1 MQEYKR
7 QVLIVDDEFRIGM
20 LIKKLVHWEE
30 FGLECLSVT
39 DDPQHAL
46 ELIRERKPDIVI
58 TDIRMPRITG
68 LDLVRMAREGNEE
81 IKFIIVSGYK
91 DFEYA
96 HKALQYE
103 VDGYLLKPINEDELN
118 ELLRKVTGKIDRETE
133 QITRTREMEQT
144 ISESR
149 QIINRNFLK
158 RILEQEDT
166 GTADD
171 AEGVSLTG
179 DVYQGLDV
187 KLDYTDF
194 EHADQKQDEITVK
207 RVTQI
212 IENGLKDAASETLI
226 CEKEDLHIYVLLSYA
241 EASAKKVRMCVNRI
255 LSDIQEYL
263 LKFEQYE
270 VTVGVGTERRSFA
283 DIRFSI
289 REANRAVG
297 NRLRQ
302 GTGRLIF
309 ANTLPAERKEQ
320 LLTDGLSEEFGS
332 AVETFDIERTE
343 HCINRIFAGFSGD
356 DCDCSQCYDV
366 VDELLDILLTRTSAQ
381 TEEMETTRARISHL
395 SQHCGSMTRLR
406 QFLKTEFGG
415 YLESIREAV
424 ESESIR
430 PIRQAKEYISE
441 HYAEKIVLEDIAEIV
456 GLNPVYFS
464 VLFKNKTDMNF
475 SAYLVHVRM
484 EKAKEMLVE
493 TNETIAAIADRVGYK
508 DSRYFSQ
515 IFTKMVGVKPALYR
529 RLHS

>member
-1 MQEYKR
+1 MQERKR

-20 LIKKLVHWEE
+20 LVKKLVHWDE
-30 FGLECLSVT
+30 FGLECLDVV

-46 ELIRERKPDIVI
+46 EIIREKVPDIVI

-68 LDLVRMAREGNEE
+68 LDLVRMVKEWNEE

-133 QITRTREMEQT
+133 RITRTQQMEQT
-144 ISESR
+144 ISQNR

-158 RILEQEDT
+158 RILEQEDVE
-166 GTADD
+166 TADD

-179 DVYQGLDV
+179 DIYQGLDV

-194 EHADQKQDEITVK
+194 DHADKKQDEITVK

-212 IENGLKDAASETLI
+212 IEDGLKDAASETMI

-241 EASAKKVRMCVNRI
+241 EESAKKVRMCVNRI

-270 VTVGVGTERRSFA
+270 VTVGVGAERRNFA

-302 GTGRLIF
+302 GTGRMIF
-309 ANTLPAERKEQ
+309 ANTLPPEKREQVLTAE
-320 LLTDGLSEEFGS
+320 LSEEFG
-332 AVETFDIERTE
+332 AAAETLDAARTE
-343 HCINRIFAGFSGD
+343 HCINRIFAHFSGD
-356 DCDCSQCYDV
+356 DADCSQCYEL
-366 VDELLDILLTRTSAQ
+366 VDELLDILFARTSALPEE
-381 TEEMETTRARISHL
+381 TEVTRARISHL

-406 QFLKTEFGG
+406 QFLKTEISEF
-415 YLESIREAV
+415 LQNIREAA

-529 RLHS
+529 RLHT